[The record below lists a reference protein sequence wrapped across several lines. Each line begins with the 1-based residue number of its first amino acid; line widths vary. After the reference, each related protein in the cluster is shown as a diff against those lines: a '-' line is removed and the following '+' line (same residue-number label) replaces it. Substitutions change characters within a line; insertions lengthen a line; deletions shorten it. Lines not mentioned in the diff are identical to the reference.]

1 MCVVEACIRL
11 LPGVLGNAESTSEE
25 SFSVAC
31 GGLLEYPQYTRP
43 VSFRELEV
51 PEVLRSG
58 DHEKVRAW
66 RASASADRTRERR
79 PDLLAAG
86 SKSEPGRKP

>member
-1 MCVVEACIRL
+1 V
-11 LPGVLGNAESTSEE
+11 
-25 SFSVAC
+25 C

-43 VSFRELEV
+43 VSFRDLEV

-66 RASASADRTRERR
+66 RSAASAERTRQRR
-79 PDLLAAG
+79 PDLLSAAAAPYKTGKG
-86 SKSEPGRKP
+86 S